1 VLDEWFARDERERLA
16 RKPCG
21 GVARGNDAE
30 NFHAPSLAEVGVR
43 MKHRFSARNGIA
55 FVRASLMLV
64 IRMKKS
70 KGKAADPKLKL
81 QIAELIKVKGGGANQ
96 AEVADIIENALKLLT
111 DVTDSGDVRVIQTTI
126 RELRYAF
133 RLFAPYNEKRKVTI
147 FGSARTQPSKSEYQ
161 QALEFGQK
169 MAAAG
174 FMVIT
179 GAGGGI
185 MQAGHEGA
193 GSENSFGA
201 NIRLP
206 WEQSANPVILQDKK
220 LVTFKYFFTRKLIF
234 IRHSDAIAL
243 FPGGFG
249 TMDEGY
255 EALTLMQT
263 GKSQLMPLVLVDKPG
278 GTYWKTWDKNI
289 REHLL
294 RDKLIS
300 PDDLN
305 LYQITDSADEA
316 VKIITRFYRNF
327 HSTRWVKDALVIRLK
342 HVPSESAIAAM
353 NEDFADIING
363 APIKIIPPTPEE
375 IADTAHLHLPR
386 IAFGFN
392 RHDYGRLRQ
401 LIDVLNGL

>member
-1 VLDEWFARDERERLA
+1 MIKTD
-16 RKPCG
+16 KPP
-21 GVARGNDAE
+21 VDLE
-30 NFHAPSLAEVGVR
+30 
-43 MKHRFSARNGIA
+43 
-55 FVRASLMLV
+55 
-64 IRMKKS
+64 
-70 KGKAADPKLKL
+70 LKRRI
-81 QIAELIKVKGGGANQ
+81 QDLIDYKGGGHNP
-96 AEVADIIENALKLLT
+96 ENVADIIENALKLLT
-111 DVTDSGDVRVIQTTI
+111 DVQDSGDVRVIQTAV

-133 RLFAPYNEKRKVTI
+133 RMFAPYSEFRKVTI
-147 FGSARTQPSKSEYQ
+147 FGSARTQPARMEYQ
-161 QALEFGQK
+161 QAIEFGK
-169 MAAAG
+169 KIADAG

-193 GSENSFGA
+193 GLEKSFGA

-206 WEQSANPVILQDKK
+206 WEQSANPVIKEDKK
-220 LVTFKYFFTRKLIF
+220 LITFKYFFTRKLIF

-263 GKSQLMPLVLVDKPG
+263 GKSQLMPLVLIDRPG
-278 GTYWKTWDKNI
+278 GTYWKTWDKHV

-294 RDKLIS
+294 RDQLIS

-305 LYQITDSADEA
+305 LYQITDDTDQA

-327 HSTRWVKDALVIRLK
+327 QSSRFVKDLFVIRLN
-342 HVPSESAIAAM
+342 HTPTESAIQAL
-353 NEDFADIING
+353 NEDFADIMVG
-363 APIKIIPPTPEE
+363 QPIKVIEATPEE
-375 IADTAHLHLPR
+375 VEDNDNVQLPR

-392 RHDYGRLRQ
+392 RRDYGRLRQ
-401 LIDVLNGL
+401 LIDVLNSF

>member
-1 VLDEWFARDERERLA
+1 MI
-16 RKPCG
+16 K
-21 GVARGNDAE
+21 AE
-30 NFHAPSLAEVGVR
+30 KAPAEIELR
-43 MKHRFSARNGIA
+43 RRI
-55 FVRASLMLV
+55 
-64 IRMKKS
+64 
-70 KGKAADPKLKL
+70 
-81 QIAELIKVKGGGANQ
+81 QELIDLKGGGHNQ
-96 AEVADIIENALKLLT
+96 ESVADIIESALKILN
-111 DVTDSGDVRVIQTTI
+111 DVEDSGDVKVIKTAI

-133 RLFAPYNEKRKVTI
+133 RLFAPYAGTRKVTI
-147 FGSARTQPSKSEYQ
+147 FGSSRTQATRLEYQ
-161 QALEFGQK
+161 QAVEFGRK
-169 MAAAG
+169 IVEAG

-193 GSENSFGA
+193 GLEKSFGA

-206 WEQSANPVILQDKK
+206 WEQSANPVIREDKK
-220 LVTFKYFFTRKLIF
+220 LITFKYFFTRKLIF

-263 GKSQLMPLVLVDKPG
+263 GKSQLMPLVLIDRPG
-278 GTYWKTWDKNI
+278 GTYWKTWDKHV

-294 RDKLIS
+294 RDQLIS

-305 LYQITDSADEA
+305 LYQITDDTDQA
-316 VKIITRFYRNF
+316 VRIITRFYRNF
-327 HSTRWVKDALVIRLK
+327 HSTRFVKDLFIIRLK
-342 HVPSESAIAAM
+342 HAPSDSAIEAM
-353 NEDFADIING
+353 NEDFHDIISG
-363 APIKIIPPTPEE
+363 PPIQRVEPAPEE
-375 IADTAHLHLPR
+375 LEDGDNVELPR

-392 RHDYGRLRQ
+392 RRDYGRLRQ

>member
-1 VLDEWFARDERERLA
+1 MQFSEG
-16 RKPCG
+16 KPMFPQMIKT
-21 GVARGNDAE
+21 E
-30 NFHAPSLAEVGVR
+30 KPP
-43 MKHRFSARNGIA
+43 
-55 FVRASLMLV
+55 
-64 IRMKKS
+64 
-70 KGKAADPKLKL
+70 ADPELRRRI
-81 QIAELIKVKGGGANQ
+81 QELIDYKGGGHNQ
-96 AEVADIIENALKLLT
+96 ESVADIIENALKIMT
-111 DVTDSGDVRVIQTTI
+111 DVKDSGDVRVIQTAL

-133 RLFAPYNEKRKVTI
+133 RLFAPYSEKRKVTI
-147 FGSARTQPSKSEYQ
+147 FGSARTLPTRTEYQ
-161 QALEFGQK
+161 QALEFGRK
-169 MAAAG
+169 IAEAG

-193 GSENSFGA
+193 GPENSFGA

-206 WEQSANPVILQDKK
+206 WEQSANPVIREDKK
-220 LVTFKYFFTRKLIF
+220 LITFKYFFTRKLIF

-263 GKSQLMPLVLVDKPG
+263 GKSQLMPLVLIDRPG
-278 GTYWKTWDKNI
+278 GTYWKTWDKHV

-294 RDKLIS
+294 RDQLIS

-305 LYQITDSADEA
+305 LYRITDDTDQA

-327 HSTRWVKDALVIRLK
+327 HSSRFVKDLFVIRLK
-342 HVPSESAIAAM
+342 NAPSESAIEAM
-353 NEDFADIING
+353 NEDFADIVIG
-363 APIKIIPPTPEE
+363 PPIKRIEPTPEE
-375 IADTAHLHLPR
+375 MADNDHVDLPR

-392 RHDYGRLRQ
+392 RREYGRLRQ
-401 LIDVLNGL
+401 LIDVLNSL